1 MAEEAKKTLNDWLT
15 EMANQN
21 NQCLE
26 NLVQKNIR
34 KPQEDVDN
42 STNLNIS
49 KTTVDNIEYYHI
61 EKLYE
66 DNIYQ
71 DMKSGK
77 CQQIHYFYKFTT
89 RSNIFSSV
97 ICLFL

>member
-1 MAEEAKKTLNDWLT
+1 MSDAAKKTLNDWLT
-15 EMANQN
+15 KMGNQT

-26 NLVQKNIR
+26 NLLQKDIR
-34 KPQEDVDN
+34 KPQEESDD
-42 STNLNIS
+42 STNHIIS
-49 KTTVDNIEYYHI
+49 ETTVDNIEYYHI

-77 CQQIHYFYKFTT
+77 CQQIHFFDVYIYSYLLQDK
-89 RSNIFSSV
+89 IFS
-97 ICLFL
+97 

>member
-1 MAEEAKKTLNDWLT
+1 MAEEAKKTLNAWLT
-15 EMANQN
+15 KMSNQN

-42 STNLNIS
+42 STNHNIC

-61 EKLYE
+61 
-66 DNIYQ
+66 I
-71 DMKSGK
+71 S
-77 CQQIHYFYKFTT
+77 
-89 RSNIFSSV
+89 
-97 ICLFL
+97 

>member
-1 MAEEAKKTLNDWLT
+1 MAMEAKKTLNDWLT
-15 EMANQN
+15 KMANQN

-26 NLVQKNIR
+26 NLVRKDIR
-34 KPQEDVDN
+34 KPQEESLDN
-42 STNLNIS
+42 STNNNIS

-77 CQQIHYFYKFTT
+77 CYCNIKYFLERHTFVLLTT
-89 RSNIFSSV
+89 VQS
-97 ICLFL
+97 L

>member
-1 MAEEAKKTLNDWLT
+1 MEAKKTLNDWLT
-15 EMANQN
+15 KMANQN

-26 NLVQKNIR
+26 NLVRKDIR
-34 KPQEDVDN
+34 KPQEESVDN
-42 STNLNIS
+42 STNNNIS

-66 DNIYQ
+66 DNIYEDYQ

-77 CQQIHYFYKFTT
+77 CYCNIKYFLE
-89 RSNIFSSV
+89 RHSIG
-97 ICLFL
+97 LFL

>member
-1 MAEEAKKTLNDWLT
+1 MSDVAKKTLNDWLT
-15 EMANQN
+15 KMANQS

-26 NLVQKNIR
+26 NLVQKDIR
-34 KPQEDVDN
+34 KPQEDADN
-42 STNLNIS
+42 STNHNIS

-77 CQQIHYFYKFTT
+77 CQQIHYSKLNLSYFTT
-89 RSNIFSSV
+89 
-97 ICLFL
+97 